1 MELNQSSGCL
11 DCVHPIDE
19 SGQCLIAKM
28 FEKPATPE
36 HGCSWRVPL
45 KRKDALT
52 NGDKIRAMSNDEL
65 VELLIGSYPCD
76 CQHGCP
82 NDCEN
87 CIREWLESEVQNE

>member
-1 MELNQSSGCL
+1 MPDNTCVCCGTIIPEGRHICL
-11 DCVHPIDE
+11 LCEGENEVQHFHQQIP
-19 SGQCLIAKM
+19 
-28 FEKPATPE
+28 PV
-36 HGCSWRVPL
+36 R
-45 KRKDALT
+45 T

-87 CIREWLESEVQNE
+87 CIREWLESEARNE